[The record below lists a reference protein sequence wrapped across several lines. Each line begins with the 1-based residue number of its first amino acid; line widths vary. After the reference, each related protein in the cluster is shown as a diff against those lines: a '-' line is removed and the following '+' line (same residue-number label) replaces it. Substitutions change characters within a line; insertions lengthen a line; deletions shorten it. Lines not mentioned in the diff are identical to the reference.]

1 MPAWSVSREFSMRTI
16 RLEPLTRVEG
26 HGRVELLLEKDHL
39 REVRLAIT
47 ESPRLFEGLVLGRS
61 FREVPALVCR
71 ICAICSS
78 VHRVAAA
85 GALEKALKIETPEA
99 ARWVRELLLLG
110 GHIESHALHL
120 FCLVYPDIAG
130 VESVV
135 ELLRRD
141 REDPIANA
149 GLQLK
154 ALGNRLQTVAGGRT
168 IHPVNIEVGGVLKLP
183 DRAQLEE
190 LEEDLARWEESLPSL
205 LSVFSTPGS
214 YPPSESVRG
223 VHLSVSPSVGLTLQ
237 GESLALSDG
246 RTVNGE
252 KYKDLL
258 EERPVS
264 YSNARQSGTGE
275 EFFLAGALAR
285 RENAVKAGV
294 LAAGS
299 GNRLLGIY
307 ENNAAQ
313 GDELIAA
320 VKRARQLTGKILG
333 VDPSIPLWV
342 EPRPGPGIGTTVV
355 EAPRGLLIH
364 QYALDDM
371 GRVAAAD
378 IVTPTAINQ
387 RAVEQ
392 QLFADLQSVTSP
404 TELSN
409 RAQQI
414 VRAFDPCISCS
425 VHLLQIGEFSQGP

>member
-1 MPAWSVSREFSMRTI
+1 MRTI

-26 HGRVELLLEKDHL
+26 HGRVELLLEKDRL
-39 REVRLAIT
+39 LEVRLEIT

-78 VHRVAAA
+78 VHRVAATS
-85 GALEKALKIETPEA
+85 ALEKALKVEIPEA

-130 VESVV
+130 AESLVEV
-135 ELLRRD
+135 LRRD
-141 REDPIANA
+141 REDPIASG
-149 GLQLK
+149 GLALK
-154 ALGNRLQTVAGGRT
+154 ALGNQMQSVAGGRT

-183 DRAQLEE
+183 ENARLEE
-190 LEEDLARWEESLPSL
+190 LDEELSRWEESLPDL
-205 LSVFSTPGS
+205 LSVFASGKS
-214 YPPSESVRG
+214 YPPSESIRG
-223 VHLSVSPSVGLTLQ
+223 VHLSVSPTAELSIQ

-246 RTVNGE
+246 RTVSSE

-258 EERPVS
+258 VERPVV
-264 YSNARQSGTGE
+264 YSNARQSGGGE
-275 EFFLAGALAR
+275 DLFLVGAMAR
-285 RENAVKAGV
+285 RENAVRSGV
-294 LAAGS
+294 LPSGS
-299 GNRLLGIY
+299 ASRPGGVY

-313 GDELIAA
+313 ADELIEA
-320 VKRARQLTGKILG
+320 VRRARHLVRKIRE
-333 VDPSIPLWV
+333 VDPAAPLKV
-342 EPRPGPGIGTTVV
+342 EARPGPGIGTTVV

-387 RAVEQ
+387 GAIEQ
-392 QLFADLQSVTSP
+392 QLLADLQSVTSP
-404 TELSN
+404 AELSD

-425 VHLLQIGEFSQGP
+425 VHLLHISRSS